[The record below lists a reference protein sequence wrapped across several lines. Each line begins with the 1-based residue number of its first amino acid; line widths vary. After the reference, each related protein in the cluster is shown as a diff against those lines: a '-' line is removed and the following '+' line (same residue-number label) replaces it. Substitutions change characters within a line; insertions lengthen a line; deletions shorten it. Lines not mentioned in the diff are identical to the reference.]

1 MLVSTGS
8 SMKSYAQQCGSV
20 AEVDVAM
27 GGEVGSLEEAHPIA
41 ASGLEEYCFG
51 SGRCVDS
58 LIAKA
63 LSTIDLMNPS
73 LYPNSVDSRDGCLV
87 VSIVANASLGPVPLE
102 ELVLFL
108 ASMVGVESLV

>member
-27 GGEVGSLEEAHPIA
+27 GGEVGSLEEEAHPIA

-87 VSIVANASLGPVPLE
+87 VSMANASLGPVPLE